1 MDYFVFEVNFMIL
14 NWIIIV
20 VEFYYVDV
28 CGISYFFCF
37 GSEGK
42 SVLWLF
48 NMIVGRIYGV
58 DDSSFGI
65 FF

>member
-1 MDYFVFEVNFMIL
+1 MIL